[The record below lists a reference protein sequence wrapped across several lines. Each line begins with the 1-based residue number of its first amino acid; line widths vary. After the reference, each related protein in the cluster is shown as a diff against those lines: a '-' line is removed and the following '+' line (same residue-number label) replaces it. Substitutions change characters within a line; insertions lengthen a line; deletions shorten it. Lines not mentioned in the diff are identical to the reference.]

1 MYILGLSAMGHHSA
15 AALLG
20 DSGILAAIEESKL
33 TRNRV
38 ASGIPREAIRFCL
51 HRAGIEW
58 NQIAHIAIASNPRS
72 AWKRQ
77 TLFRARR
84 AAVAPVENGYFL
96 NKALG
101 ELGRELN
108 NERLVK
114 QMSVGGSGSSA
125 AQVESFDH
133 HLCHAASAFY
143 ASPFDQA
150 LIVTLDELG
159 DGRSGFVGLG
169 NGPEIRE
176 LVSLA
181 FPNSLAYVYS
191 QVTRLVGY
199 QPRSDEHKTQWLSL
213 EGTPTYKDAFLD
225 ILHREP
231 SGPPHIDPKFF
242 TRTFGAELSFTPQFY
257 RRMQLPVPNAKSPA
271 SAAPP
276 LSHEQ
281 RANIAASLQ
290 SAMEDV
296 VCDWLAALRAQH
308 NAKSVCLAG
317 GLFLNPLLVAAVES
331 RAGFER
337 VFAQPAA
344 GNEGAALGAAW
355 LALHRHTKLP
365 RSAAEMSAP
374 FWGPAFSNQEIKEVL
389 DNCKATYHFCDTDA
403 HKIDTAAHLL
413 RSGKIVGWFQGAA
426 EFGPRA
432 LGHRSLLASPWAEYV
447 TENLNDYVKHREAFR
462 PFALSITA
470 EDAPRYFHASP
481 NARFLTTMATAT
493 DEGRALLGAL
503 PRGFLLPGNLVRL
516 HVVREADN
524 PTYYKLLKHVGDGAP
539 APMLVN
545 ASFNLFGEP
554 LVITPRD
561 AVRSYF
567 CSGVDALLAG
577 SFLLQKK

>member
-15 AALLG
+15 AALLS
-20 DSGILAAIEESKL
+20 DSGIVAAIEESKL
-33 TRNRV
+33 TRNRS
-38 ASGIPREAIRFCL
+38 AAGIPRQAIRFCID
-51 HRAGIEW
+51 RAGICW
-58 NQIAHIAIASNPRS
+58 DQIAHVAIASNPRG

-84 AAVAPVENGYFL
+84 AAVAPVQSGYFL

-108 NERLVK
+108 NQRLVK
-114 QMSVGGSGSSA
+114 QMSGSGA
-125 AQVESFDH
+125 AQLESFDH
-133 HLCHAASAFY
+133 HLCHAASAYY
-143 ASPFDQA
+143 ASPFEAA
-150 LIVTLDELG
+150 LIVTLDEFG

-169 NGPEIRE
+169 HKSEIRE
-176 LVSLA
+176 TLSLA

-191 QVTRLVGY
+191 QVTRLLGF
-199 QPRSDEHKTQWLSL
+199 QPRSDEHKTQWLSM
-213 EGTPTYKDAFLD
+213 EGEPAYKDAFLE
-225 ILHREP
+225 IIRREP
-231 SGPPHIDPKFF
+231 NGPPHLDSHYF
-242 TRTFGAELSFTPQFY
+242 TRAFGAELSFTPEFY
-257 RRMQLPVPNAKSPA
+257 HRLQLPAPRAKPRA
-271 SAAPP
+271 NESAPTT
-276 LSHEQ
+276 LSNQQ

-290 SAMEDV
+290 AAMEQT
-296 VCDWLAALRAQH
+296 VCDWLIALRKEH
-308 NAKSVCLAG
+308 NTSSLCLAG

-337 VFAQPAA
+337 VFVQPAA

-355 LALHRHTKLP
+355 LAFHRHTKLP
-365 RSAAEMSAP
+365 RSAEMPAP
-374 FWGPAFSNQEIKEVL
+374 CWGPSYSNQEIKEVL
-389 DNCKATYHFCDTDA
+389 DNCKATYHFSDTDT

-413 RSGKIVGWFQGAA
+413 RAGKIIGWFQGAA

-462 PFALSITA
+462 PFALSIPA
-470 EDAPRYFHASP
+470 EDAPRYFQASP
-481 NARFLTTMATAT
+481 NARFLTTMAVAT
-493 DEGRALLGAL
+493 DEGRAVLGAL

-524 PTYYKLLKHVGDGAP
+524 PIFHKLLKRCGENSP

-554 LVITPRD
+554 LVLTPRD

-567 CSGVDALLAG
+567 CSGVDALIAG

>member
-20 DSGILAAIEESKL
+20 DSGIVAAIEESKL
-33 TRNRV
+33 TRNRA

-51 HRAGIEW
+51 DRAGISW
-58 NQIAHIAIASNPRS
+58 NQIARVAIASNPRS

-84 AAVAPVENGYFL
+84 AAVAPVQSSYFL

-108 NERLVK
+108 NQRLVK
-114 QMSVGGSGSSA
+114 QMSSSGA
-125 AQVESFDH
+125 ASVESFDH

-150 LIVTLDELG
+150 LIVTLDEFG
-159 DGRSGFVGLG
+159 DGRSGLVGLG
-169 NGPEIRE
+169 TGTQIRE
-176 LVSLA
+176 LVSVA

-191 QVTRLVGY
+191 QVTQLLGFHAH
-199 QPRSDEHKTQWLSL
+199 SDEHKTQWLSL
-213 EGTPTYKDAFLD
+213 EGEPLYKDVFLEM
-225 ILHREP
+225 LRREP
-231 SGPPHIDPKFF
+231 NGPPHLDPKFF
-242 TRTFGAELSFTPQFY
+242 TRAFGAELSFTPEFY
-257 RRMQLPVPNAKSPA
+257 RRLQIPAPNAKSSA
-271 SAAPP
+271 SERTPT
-276 LSHEQ
+276 LVSSDQ

-290 SAMEDV
+290 SAIEQTV
-296 VCDWLAALRAQH
+296 SNWLAALRTEH
-308 NAKSVCLAG
+308 HVSSLCLAG
-317 GLFLNPLLVAAVES
+317 GLFLNPLLVCAVES

-337 VFAQPAA
+337 VFVQPAA

-365 RSAAEMSAP
+365 RAQEMSAP
-374 FWGPAFSNQEIKEVL
+374 FWGPSFSNQAIKEVL

-403 HKIDTAAHLL
+403 HKIGTAAHLL
-413 RSGKIVGWFQGAA
+413 RAGKILGWFQGAA

-447 TENLNDYVKHREAFR
+447 TENLNDYVKHRETFR
-462 PFALSITA
+462 PFALSIPA
-470 EDAPRYFHASP
+470 EDAPRYFHASH
-481 NARFLTTMATAT
+481 NTRLLTTMAVAT
-493 DEGRALLGAL
+493 DQGRALLGAL

-516 HVVREADN
+516 HVVRETDN
-524 PTYYKLLKHVGDGAP
+524 PIFHKLLKHTGEDAP

-554 LVITPRD
+554 LVVTPRD

-567 CSGVDALLAG
+567 CSGVDALIAG

>member
-1 MYILGLSAMGHHSA
+1 MYILGVSAMGHHSA

-20 DSGILAAIEESKL
+20 DSAIVAGIEESKL
-33 TRNRV
+33 TRNRT

-51 HRAGIEW
+51 ERAGISW
-58 NQIAHIAIASNPRS
+58 NQIAHVAIASNPRS

-84 AAVAPVENGYFL
+84 AAVAPVQSSYFL

-108 NERLVK
+108 NQRLVK
-114 QMSVGGSGSSA
+114 QMSGSGT

-133 HLCHAASAFY
+133 HLCHAASAYY
-143 ASPFDQA
+143 ASAFEQA
-150 LIVTLDELG
+150 LIVTLDEVG

-169 NGPEIRE
+169 AGSEIRE

-191 QVTRLVGY
+191 QVTQLLGFHAH
-199 QPRSDEHKTQWLSL
+199 SDEHKTQWLSL
-213 EGTPTYKDAFLD
+213 EGQPVYRDVFLE
-225 ILHREP
+225 ILRREP
-231 SGPPHIDPKFF
+231 NGAPRLDPKFF
-242 TRTFGAELSFTPQFY
+242 TRAFGAELSFTSEFY
-257 RRMQLPVPNAKSPA
+257 RRLGLQSPTVA
-271 SAAPP
+271 TSSATQSTSAT
-276 LSHEQ
+276 LSTEQ

-290 SAMEDV
+290 SAIEQT
-296 VCDWLAALRAQH
+296 VCDWLATLRKEH
-308 NAKSVCLAG
+308 NATSLCLAG

-337 VFAQPAA
+337 VFVQPAA

-355 LALHRHTKLP
+355 LAFHRHTKLP
-365 RSAAEMSAP
+365 RASEMPAP
-374 FWGPAFSNQEIKEVL
+374 FWGPSFSNQEIKEVL

-462 PFALSITA
+462 PFALSIPA
-470 EDAPRYFHASP
+470 EDALRYFHVSH
-481 NARFLTTMATAT
+481 NARFLTTMVVAD
-493 DEGRALLGAL
+493 DEGRALLGKL

-516 HVVREADN
+516 HVVRESDN
-524 PTYYKLLKHVGDGAP
+524 PTFWKLLKHCGEDAP

-554 LVITPRD
+554 LVVTPRD

-567 CSGVDALLAG
+567 CSGVDALVAG